1 MIGKTLITMRFFT
14 ALSLSIFDFISHKNF
29 YERYIIDEGPLSESI
44 LHEGNQAIYCAKG
57 TRHRNSTG
65 GLIGCYKI

>member
-44 LHEGNQAIYCAKG
+44 LNEGN
-57 TRHRNSTG
+57 
-65 GLIGCYKI
+65 